1 MSRRSTTVE
10 PPDPNLEEAR
20 AFWRETG
27 RELVKES
34 IKTID
39 ETARQ
44 IITVAG
50 ILEGLYFHAISFSDM
65 RQQGALAGGT
75 LVIYTLPLALLVFSL
90 ITAFIVFF
98 PEHYRLNILSSTGS
112 KAAYEEIIKKKLL
125 YMRLAAV
132 LLILGVAGIGV
143 AMFTYLLG

>member
-1 MSRRSTTVE
+1 MSRRSSQVE

-50 ILEGLYFHAISFSDM
+50 ILEGLYFHAISFSDI
-65 RQQGALAGGT
+65 RGVLAGGT
-75 LVIYTLPLALLVFSL
+75 LVIYTLPLALLVLSL

-112 KAAYEEIIKKKLL
+112 KAAYEDIIKKKLL

-132 LLILGVAGIGV
+132 LLVLGVAGIGV